1 MHVPRRLGK
10 IHVVDKEGESMNP
23 VIAIAHWPGKDVPVC
38 AVHLQKIKDVGAAMG
53 IVVSVSYTLY
63 SGDDLTCK
71 NCENEAKAN
80 G

>member
-1 MHVPRRLGK
+1 MS
-10 IHVVDKEGESMNP
+10 E

-38 AVHLQKIKDVGAAMG
+38 AEHLQKIKDVGFAMG
-53 IVVSVSYTLY
+53 IVVSVSYTPC
-63 SGDDLTCK
+63 SGEGLTCK